1 MDWFRYNRGLCHE
14 IVKFS
19 FRIYFIA
26 FTYTEE
32 AVTDRSSR
40 PEVFRKKGFP
50 RKFTKFTG
58 KHRCQSLFFNKVP
71 GLACNFIKKIVS
83 GTGVFL

>member
-1 MDWFRYNRGLCHE
+1 M
-14 IVKFS
+14 
-19 FRIYFIA
+19 A

-50 RKFTKFTG
+50 RKFTKFAG
-58 KHRCQSLFFNKVP
+58 KHRCQSLFSNKVA
-71 GLACNFIKKIVS
+71 GLACNFIKKIIS
-83 GTGVFL
+83 DTGAFL